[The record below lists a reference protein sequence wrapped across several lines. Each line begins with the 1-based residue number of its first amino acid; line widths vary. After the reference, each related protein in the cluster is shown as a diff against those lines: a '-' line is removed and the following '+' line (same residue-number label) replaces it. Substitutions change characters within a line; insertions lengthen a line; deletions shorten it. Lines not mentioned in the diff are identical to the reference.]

1 VQSMVAG
8 EVPKDLVN
16 HGPAAI
22 LGVIPRDAFFE

>member
-1 VQSMVAG
+1 MVAG